1 MNKWDSI
8 GLKQSQKSRLKH
20 KSIKDISSALKVVF
34 QSILSSKRGI
44 GTLSDGSLPGPFNA
58 WMYTDLEMA
67 EKLDNIG
74 IAIRENTNS
83 VPDQMKEI
91 VICCIAVHFRCNVEF
106 WAHSKIA
113 ISKGVPKH
121 IIDSIF
127 NNEIP
132 KFEKNP
138 NGKKIEIAYQLSNEY
153 LTNYRISNDLYEKLI
168 LEIGSEKG
176 LVELVL
182 VMSHYIGLATQLNV
196 FRVPCPGNIQY
207 FK

>member
-34 QSILSSKRGI
+34 QSIINSKRGI
-44 GTLSDGSLPGPFNA
+44 GILSDGSLPGPFNA
-58 WMYTDLEMA
+58 WMYTDPEMA

-74 IAIRENTNS
+74 IAVRENTSS

-153 LTNYRISNDLYEKLI
+153 LTITEFLTIFMK
-168 LEIGSEKG
+168 
-176 LVELVL
+176 
-182 VMSHYIGLATQLNV
+182 H
-196 FRVPCPGNIQY
+196 
-207 FK
+207 